1 MKFLKGSAALLT
13 LGLLFAA
20 APNVVTTATEV
31 EAAAPTDGYRYY
43 LAGTVNASGS
53 NEDIGWGSG
62 NGAVD
67 GLMTPT
73 WHDTPTNAF
82 GWEDEARGYFEFVFD
97 AVEGD
102 TFKLVINKDQG
113 WSNPWWLTYAD
124 SGLNFDGFTD
134 DGSNDHNVLVTKDG
148 TYTIWLSEWYGSTT
162 DKGSNIYAKG
172 EEELVFHTVTVVNGT
187 ETIETVSVPDGGT
200 HKPHQS
206 FVEDHILEGYYTD
219 PEFTTPYDGETP
231 IHEDMVIYAHY
242 VECPTEDYW
251 VYYQT
256 WTDSPL
262 DHVYYWNSDTGFA
275 VPWSGEGVQI
285 AEPVT
290 LSTATIEGKTIYGIL
305 IKAEY
310 QADYI
315 IFHNDQE
322 GNSNQTVDLALPGK
336 SCIYDVERP
345 TTDGTKISGVMYS
358 DSDTYADA
366 LNFLNY
372 WSTIRIDND
381 EYAGKT
387 YDNSICYLLTDT
399 EAWNELNGRY
409 TALSADSKGLV
420 DPVTDVEGWTVGQ
433 TMEYLANA
441 HSEPAVGPAASV
453 FFSEPGNAAGIT
465 AGTLVLVSILGFSAF
480 YFVRRRKHAS
490 N

>member
-1 MKFLKGSAALLT
+1 MKFLKGSAALLAF
-13 LGLLFAA
+13 GLLFAA
-20 APNVVTTATEV
+20 APNVLNAATGV
-31 EAAAPTDGYRYY
+31 EAAAPTDGITYQ
-43 LAGTVNASGS
+43 LAGTINLHGS
-53 NEDIGWGSG
+53 ETMIDWDLDT
-62 NGAVD
+62 APYATWVD
-67 GLMTPT
+67 
-73 WHDTPTNAF
+73 
-82 GWEDEARGYFEFVFD
+82 DEAGTEFEWATGYHEFVFD
-97 AVEGD
+97 ADAGD
-102 TFKLVINKDQG
+102 TFKIVVNGPG
-113 WSNPWWLTYAD
+113 WGQPWWMEFGQMFMNTSY
-124 SGLNFDGFTD
+124 FEDG
-134 DGSNDHNVLVTKDG
+134 GGNDHNVLVKEAG
-148 TYTIWLSEWYGSTT
+148 TYTLRFTHAYQGQPEEQKR
-162 DKGSNIYAKG
+162 DNIHITGTVAEVLHSVTVMNG
-172 EEELVFHTVTVVNGT
+172 EEVLAAEEVA
-187 ETIETVSVPDGGT
+187 DGGT
-200 HKPHQS
+200 YQPHQS

-345 TTDGTKISGVMYS
+345 TTDGTKISAVIYS

-381 EYAGKT
+381 VYDGKT

-409 TALSADSKGLV
+409 IALSADSKGLV

-433 TMEYLANA
+433 TMEYLTNA
-441 HSEPAVGPAASV
+441 HSEPAVGPAASI
-453 FFSEPGNAAGIT
+453 FFSEPENVAGIT
-465 AGTLVLVSILGFSAF
+465 AGALVLVSILGFSVF

>member
-1 MKFLKGSAALLT
+1 MKFLKGSAALLAF
-13 LGLLFAA
+13 GLLFAA
-20 APNVVTTATEV
+20 APNVLNAATGV
-31 EAAAPTDGYRYY
+31 EAAAPTDGITYQ
-43 LAGTVNASGS
+43 LVGTINLPGT
-53 NEDIGWGSG
+53 ETMIDWGLDS
-62 NGAVD
+62 APYATWVD
-67 GLMTPT
+67 
-73 WHDTPTNAF
+73 
-82 GWEDEARGYFEFVFD
+82 DESKTEFSWADGYHEFVFEAD
-97 AVEGD
+97 AGD
-102 TFKLVINKDQG
+102 TFKIVVNGPG
-113 WSNPWWLTYAD
+113 WGQPWWMKFGEMFMNTSY
-124 SGLNFDGFTD
+124 FEDG
-134 DGSNDHNVLVTKDG
+134 GGNDHNVLVKEAG
-148 TYTIWLSEWYGSTT
+148 TYTLRFTHEYHSSDGAN
-162 DKGSNIYAKG
+162 KPNNIHITGTVA
-172 EEELVFHTVTVVNGT
+172 EVLHTVTVMNG
-187 ETIETVSVPDGGT
+187 ENVVETVEVADGST
-200 HKPHQS
+200 YQPHQS

-219 PEFTTPYDGETP
+219 PEFTTPYDGAAP
-231 IHEDMVIYAHY
+231 IHEDTIIYAHY

-256 WTDSPL
+256 YTDSPL

-310 QADYI
+310 QADFI
-315 IFHNDQE
+315 IFHNDQ
-322 GNSNQTVDLALPGK
+322 GGYSNQTVDLALPSK
-336 SCIYDVERP
+336 SCVYNVERP

-381 EYAGKT
+381 VYDGKT

-420 DPVTDVEGWTVGQ
+420 DPVKDVEGWTVGQ
-433 TMEYLANA
+433 TMEYLTNA

-453 FFSEPGNAAGIT
+453 FFSEPENVAGIT
-465 AGTLVLVSILGFSAF
+465 AGALVLVSILGFSVF